1 MKLPPCKPGEKL
13 ELVCRAVDAA
23 MNTQPSELEAVWN
36 LRGIVNN
43 AYHRIPVN
51 AVEPDDD

>member
-1 MKLPPCKPGEKL
+1 VKLPPCKPGEKL